1 MILTFGYYTINIVKP
16 EYLKSDLRDKNSG
29 CGKFL
34 PRREGYNMSETVKN
48 EKNYFGVML
57 DMSRN
62 AVMKPE
68 EVKKFADVISAMG
81 YNMIQLYTE
90 DTYEVENEPFFGYM
104 RGRYTAEELKDI
116 DAYCAQKG
124 VELVPCVQTL
134 AHLNSIFRWKD
145 YYMIN
150 DVSDILLI
158 DDERTYKLLEN
169 IFATLSKCF
178 TSRLVNIGMDEAH
191 LVGLGKYL
199 DEHGYGNRFDILKR
213 HLTRVIEIADKYG
226 FKPMMWSDMFFRL
239 ANKGAYYSDKINI
252 DVKVKESVPDGVSLV
267 YWDYYHTDKK
277 TYASMIEGHKLL
289 SDNYWFAGGA
299 WTWVGF
305 APLNHFTLRSMQ
317 PAMTVCREKGIK
329 NIFITMWGD
338 NGGECSYYSVLPSLY
353 YIRKVYEGETD
364 IKKIKKGFKEV
375 TGEDFDAFMALDLP
389 NILSLKN
396 KKEVT
401 NVCKYALYS
410 DLFNNFMDRSLPE
423 DGGKL
428 YAGIKSKLR
437 RLGKTSNY
445 KYIFDSLADLSDLM
459 SYKYGLG
466 IELRKAYAANDK
478 AQLSELAARIGTAVK
493 KAEKFYKSFKTLWFK
508 ENKASGFDVQDIR
521 LGGLIRRMESCRE
534 RIKQYI
540 DGDIKEIEELE
551 APFIEER
558 EKKAECWNNWIMT
571 ASANVF

>member
-1 MILTFGYYTINIVKP
+1 
-16 EYLKSDLRDKNSG
+16 
-29 CGKFL
+29 
-34 PRREGYNMSETVKN
+34 MSETVIN

-169 IFATLSKCF
+169 IFATLAKCF

-289 SDNYWFAGGA
+289 SDSYWFAGGA

-317 PAMTVCREKGIK
+317 PAMTVCREKGVK

-534 RIKQYI
+534 RIQQYI

-551 APFIEER
+551 TPFIEEQ
-558 EKKAECWNNWIMT
+558 EKKAECWNNWAFN